1 MNRPACFTVE
11 MESLLNSFKSSMH
24 EPLNSG
30 GGELTELLGGKPRL
44 VPPPR
49 TGPALYVNHNYI
61 PSIVQLDLKVSV
73 LLRLDR
79 YGAE

>member
-30 GGELTELLGGKPRL
+30 GGANRALGGKARL

-49 TGPALYVNHNYI
+49 IGPALYVNHNYI